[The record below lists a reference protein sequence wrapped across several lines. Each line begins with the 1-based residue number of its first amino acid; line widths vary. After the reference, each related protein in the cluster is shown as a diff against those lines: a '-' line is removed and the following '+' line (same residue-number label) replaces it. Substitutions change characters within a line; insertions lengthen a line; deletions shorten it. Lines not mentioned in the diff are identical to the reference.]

1 MKQKVPLTSQPRRY
15 SREPDAIA
23 VASRVTLRIN
33 SYWRGNTG
41 GLSLVTNDLGRLR
54 LLDVAMDGAG
64 VS

>member
-23 VASRVTLRIN
+23 VASRVTLRIK

>member
-1 MKQKVPLTSQPRRY
+1 MKQKVPFTSQPMRY

-23 VASRVTLRIN
+23 VASRVTSRIK

-41 GLSLVTNDLGRLR
+41 GLSLVTSDLGRLR